1 MKKRNLGL
9 LVAISMMATTI
20 SGCGGVVGS
29 NADETPKTV
38 EDSSQSATDNQSS
51 ETDAQDD
58 NAQDGNAQMAASDVK
73 WDGTMDYQGLKIKVG
88 MTVNDILSQG
98 DYVIFTDEIREDE
111 ENLELIEKAVNDM
124 VVNPITESSVGGDR
138 IQNENLYIYKKDG
151 DNLEM
156 IVEGDVFYYN
166 PNPYAITLG
175 ECVVALT
182 FDGNPVGYESFD
194 ANNDG
199 KVDVTEFA
207 NATGTEL
214 AELSHD
220 FRGVAFDNYFARIK
234 VDSDIVQNVSTALY
248 GLTSG
253 YDKGFEDLEKEHYF
267 GGYAVDY
274 NSIDPSQCPFTFKT
288 GLGTYSLDV
297 SGFESIDRISQ
308 TYLVESDFTD
318 RIIIEGT
325 IAGDI
330 EVEYEI
336 HCGDED
342 YYLPLDEYCG
352 KYKYK
357 SLSAYEVN
365 GDVYYGLGDM
375 AALPMFDDSIVVTFY
390 VTAAEEEEL
399 LAAQNFIKT
408 AISSDAAD
416 TSVNDGQQ
424 ETSETED
431 NATEKYTVEL
441 TEVGENKVMVI
452 KNVRETTGLGLK
464 EAKDLVDD
472 APSVILEDVTKEEAE
487 ACKEALEECG
497 ATVTIK

>member
-1 MKKRNLGL
+1 MKKRNIAL
-9 LVAISMMATTI
+9 LVAIYMMATAT
-20 SGCGGVVGS
+20 SGCGGAVGS
-29 NADETPKTV
+29 NTNENQIIT
-38 EDSSQSATDNQSS
+38 EDSSQSNDGNNGS
-51 ETDAQDD
+51 EADAQDD
-58 NAQDGNAQMAASDVK
+58 NVPVADSDAK

-98 DYVIFTDEIREDE
+98 DYVIFTDEIRDDE

-124 VVNPITESSVGGDR
+124 VVDPITESSVGGDR

-156 IVEGDVFYYN
+156 IVDGDVFYYN

-175 ECVVALT
+175 ECVIALT
-182 FDGNPVGYESFD
+182 FDGNPVGYENFD
-194 ANNDG
+194 SNKDG
-199 KVDVTEFA
+199 NVDVTEFA
-207 NATGTEL
+207 KATGTEL

-234 VDSDIVQNVSTALY
+234 VDFDIVQNVSTALY

-267 GGYAVDY
+267 GGYVEEY
-274 NSIDPSQCPFTFKT
+274 NSIDPSQCPFIFKT

-308 TYLVESDFTD
+308 TYLKESDFTD

-325 IAGDI
+325 IDGGID
-330 EVEYEI
+330 VEYDI

-357 SLSAYEVN
+357 SLSEYEVN
-365 GDVYYGLGDM
+365 GVVYYGLGDM
-375 AALPMFDDSIVVTFY
+375 AVLPMFDDSVVVTFY

-408 AISSDAAD
+408 AIRLDAAD
-416 TSVNDGQQ
+416 SSANDEQL
-424 ETSETED
+424 ETSEIED
-431 NATEKYTVEL
+431 NATGKYTVEL

-452 KNVRETTGLGLK
+452 KNVREKTGLGLK
-464 EAKDLVDD
+464 EAKDLVDE
-472 APSVILEDVTKEEAE
+472 APSVVLEDVTKEEAE
-487 ACKEALEECG
+487 ACKKALEECG
-497 ATVTIK
+497 ATVTVR